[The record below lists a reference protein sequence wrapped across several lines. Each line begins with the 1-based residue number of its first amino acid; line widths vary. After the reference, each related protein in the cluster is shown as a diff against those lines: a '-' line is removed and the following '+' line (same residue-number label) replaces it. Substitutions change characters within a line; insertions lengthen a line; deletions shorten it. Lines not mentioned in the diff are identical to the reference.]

1 MSAARVFGVVVSGLV
16 WAAGTYW
23 YGFWPGLIASIVA
36 YFAGVWVYA
45 VAQLVG
51 SAVGNTVSGLA
62 ERRRS
67 R

>member
-1 MSAARVFGVVVSGLV
+1 MSAARIFGGVVSVLV

-23 YGFWPGLIASIVA
+23 YGFWPGLIASIIA

-51 SAVGNTVSGLA
+51 SAVGNTVAGLA